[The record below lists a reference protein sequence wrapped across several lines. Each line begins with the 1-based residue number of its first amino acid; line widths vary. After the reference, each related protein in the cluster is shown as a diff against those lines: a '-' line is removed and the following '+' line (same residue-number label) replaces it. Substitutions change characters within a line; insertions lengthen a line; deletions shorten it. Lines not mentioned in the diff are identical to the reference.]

1 MKSAITRTLAY
12 GWLAAASL
20 TWAFCPAPAA
30 SSTMAGAKH
39 QYASVAGYYVECLS
53 LWPLIAYA
61 TLAESKASRNTFR
74 YSSKQPG
81 SAT

>member
-20 TWAFCPAPAA
+20 TWALCPAPAA
-30 SSTMAGAKH
+30 STMAGAKH

-61 TLAESKASRNTFR
+61 TLAETEAPRNIFR